1 MTRWLID
8 GRLIVVRATP
18 ARAAAAVALAFL
30 VFAGIGTGTPE
41 VRAQAQPRSG
51 ETAPLPPWLPV
62 LPEPATV
69 AAPPVPLPPAPPPP
83 PGEAGVGPALEGQ
96 ESGMEALVEASLL
109 DAQIRQNEELA
120 AAHRQILTW
129 GGYIDF
135 GFFVPSGNGAGY
147 VQDFGHQTWNMA
159 PYTRYSWVF
168 LGDILAPAVN
178 SRGEAADLGE
188 APGVDRFDSIN
199 SRGAPGFVANEINLR
214 LRVTPVPE
222 AIITASFN
230 LTPRTGR
237 DFGLGDVFDVDLAQ
251 LEWLPTTSGR
261 TSIFVGKMESVLGI
275 EYRDRKS
282 DRRFGV
288 TPSLVARYTTGTALG
303 LKVRTKLGNDDWLVI
318 AAAVTNGSNTTE
330 QFHFYDETDSNAG
343 KTASARVAV
352 RPPRLPLRLEVG
364 LSGSYGAQ
372 DRTTSNRHAMWF
384 FGPDATAEIGG
395 LALKAQWL
403 KGGAPGDAV
412 QDAYELKLHGGGYLE
427 ADLMLSA
434 TWGLLGRIEYR
445 DAFVALGTD
454 RAYVTKSWRG
464 TGGVRVVFNT
474 WATLKAEYLH
484 NGEYGAVPGIR
495 NDVFTS
501 SLVLVY

>member
-1 MTRWLID
+1 MRRQRTRA
-8 GRLIVVRATP
+8 RATVRA
-18 ARAAAAVALAFL
+18 
-30 VFAGIGTGTPE
+30 AG
-41 VRAQAQPRSG
+41 
-51 ETAPLPPWLPV
+51 L
-62 LPEPATV
+62 ATV
-69 AAPPVPLPPAPPPP
+69 AALA
-83 PGEAGVGPALEGQ
+83 GGAGVPARPATAQVAGVEDTAAVAAVGTD
-96 ESGMEALVEASLL
+96 LVDADLL
-109 DAQIRQNEELA
+109 AAQIQQNEQLA
-120 AAHRQILTW
+120 AASRPRLTW

-135 GFFVPSGNGAGY
+135 GFFAPTGNGAGY
-147 VQDFGHQTWNMA
+147 VQDVGHQTLNTA
-159 PYTRYSWVF
+159 PYTNYKWVF

-178 SRGEAADLGE
+178 SRGEAADLGDP
-188 APGVDRFDSIN
+188 PGVDRFDSIH

-214 LRVTPVPE
+214 LKATPAPE
-222 AIITASFN
+222 AIITVSVN
-230 LTPRTGR
+230 LTPRTGH
-237 DFGLGDVFDVDLAQ
+237 DFALGDVFDVDLAQ
-251 LEWLPTTSGR
+251 LEWLPTASGR
-261 TSIFVGKMESVLGI
+261 TSLFVGKMDSVLGI

-288 TPSLVARYTTGTALG
+288 TPSLIARYTTGTALG
-303 LKVRTKLGNDDWLVI
+303 LKARTKLGNEDWLVL

-330 QFHFYDETDSNAG
+330 QFHFYDELDSNAG
-343 KTASARVAV
+343 KTGSARVSV
-352 RPPRLPLRLEVG
+352 RPPGLPLRLEVG

-372 DRTTSNRHAMWF
+372 DRVTSNRHAMWF
-384 FGPDATAEIGG
+384 FGPDLIAEVGG

-403 KGGAPGDAV
+403 KGGAPGDAA

-434 TWGLLGRIEYR
+434 TWGVLGRVEYR

-454 RAYVTKSWRG
+454 RAYVTKSWRA

-484 NGEYGAVPGIR
+484 NGEYGSMPGVR

>member
-1 MTRWLID
+1 MR
-8 GRLIVVRATP
+8 GRLAGRRSIAVVRAS
-18 ARAAAAVALAFL
+18 RVRVLSAVACAVLAFTG
-30 VFAGIGTGTPE
+30 AGVGGPGRE
-41 VRAQAQPRSG
+41 SRAQAQG
-51 ETAPLPPWLPV
+51 QGAAPLPPWPRA
-62 LPEPATV
+62 LPEPAPET
-69 AAPPVPLPPAPPPP
+69 ALPALLWPAPPPP
-83 PGEAGVGPALEGQ
+83 LTLAAPGGEG
-96 ESGMEALVEASLL
+96 SGTDGLVDASLL
-109 DAQIRQNEELA
+109 EAQIRQNEQL

-135 GFFVPSGNGAGY
+135 GFFVPTGSGAGY
-147 VQDFGHQTWNMA
+147 VQDFGHQTLNMA

-168 LGDILAPAVN
+168 LGDILGPAVN
-178 SRGEAADLGE
+178 SRGEAADLGD

-222 AIITASFN
+222 AIITVSFN
-230 LTPRTGR
+230 LTPRTGH
-237 DFGLGDVFDVDLAQ
+237 DFALGDVFDVDLAQ
-251 LEWLPTTSGR
+251 LEWLPTASGR
-261 TSIFVGKMESVLGI
+261 TSIFVGKMDSVLGI

-288 TPSLVARYTTGTALG
+288 TPSLIARYTTGTALG
-303 LKVRTKLGNDDWLVI
+303 LKVRTKLGNDDWLVL
-318 AAAVTNGSNTTE
+318 AAAITNGSNTTE

-343 KTASARVAV
+343 KTGSARLSV
-352 RPPRLPLRLEVG
+352 RPPRLPIRLEVG
-364 LSGSYGAQ
+364 FSGSYGAQ

-384 FGPDATAEIGG
+384 FGPDVIAEVGG

-403 KGGAPGDAV
+403 KGGAPGDAT
-412 QDAYELKLHGGGYLE
+412 QDTYELKLHGGGYLE

-445 DAFVALGTD
+445 DAFIALGTD
-454 RAYVTKSWRG
+454 RAYVTNSWRG
-464 TGGVRVVFNT
+464 TSGVRVVFNT

-484 NGEYGAVPGIR
+484 NGEYGSVPGIK

-501 SLVLVY
+501 SLVLIY

>member
-1 MTRWLID
+1 MRRRVGRRSTVVVCTSP
-8 GRLIVVRATP
+8 GRLVFAV
-18 ARAAAAVALAFL
+18 VALA
-30 VFAGIGTGTPE
+30 GIGAASGE
-41 VRAQAQPRSG
+41 LEGRAQAQVRG
-51 ETAPLPPWLPV
+51 GDTAPLPPWLPV
-62 LPEPATV
+62 LPEPATDTAPLTPRWSGPPPVEAGTDV
-69 AAPPVPLPPAPPPP
+69 AAGVEGPPT
-83 PGEAGVGPALEGQ
+83 AG
-96 ESGMEALVEASLL
+96 LVDASLL
-109 DAQIRQNEELA
+109 EAQIRQNEQLV

-135 GFFVPSGNGAGY
+135 GFFAPSGSGAGY
-147 VQDFGHQTWNMA
+147 VQDYGHQILNMA

-178 SRGEAADLGE
+178 SRGEVADLGD
-188 APGVDRFDSIN
+188 APGVDRYDSIN

-214 LRVTPVPE
+214 LRATPVPE

-237 DFGLGDVFDVDLAQ
+237 DFALGDVFDVDLAQ
-251 LEWLPTTSGR
+251 LEWLPTASGR
-261 TSIFVGKMESVLGI
+261 TSVFVGKMESVLGI

-282 DRRFGV
+282 DHRFGV
-288 TPSLVARYTTGTALG
+288 TPSLIARYTTGTALG
-303 LKVRTKLGNDDWLVI
+303 LKARTKLGADDWLVL
-318 AAAVTNGSNTTE
+318 AAALTNGSNTTE

-343 KTASARVAV
+343 KTGSVRLSV
-352 RPPRLPLRLEVG
+352 RPPGLPLRLEVG
-364 LSGSYGAQ
+364 VSGSYGAE

-384 FGPDATAEIGG
+384 FGPDVIAEIGG

-403 KGGAPGDAV
+403 KGGAPGDAA
-412 QDAYELKLHGGGYLE
+412 QDAYELKLRGGGYLE
-427 ADLMLSA
+427 GDLMLSA

-464 TGGVRVVFNT
+464 TAGVRVVFNT

-484 NGEYGAVPGIR
+484 NGEYGSVPAIA